1 MAPGTILIVEDDAA
15 IRAVLRV
22 TLKGAGYELVRETA
36 RGDEALALV
45 RELHPSLV
53 LLDVMLP
60 GLDGFSVCR
69 RVREMPE
76 VSTTPIIMLTAKCE
90 ERDVVRGL
98 ELGAD
103 DYIVKPFSRHVLLAR
118 IQAVLRRPEAI
129 RPERTEH
136 DGLSFDVAAH
146 EVSLGGQP
154 LDLTGSEYRVLAL
167 LLSRPGRVYTRSQI
181 IDLTQ
186 SPEKAVTDRAI
197 DVQIV
202 GLRRK
207 LGAWA
212 AHIETIRGVGY
223 RFRP

>member
-76 VSTTPIIMLTAKCE
+76 VSTTPIM
-90 ERDVVRGL
+90 
-98 ELGAD
+98 
-103 DYIVKPFSRHVLLAR
+103 H
-118 IQAVLRRPEAI
+118 
-129 RPERTEH
+129 
-136 DGLSFDVAAH
+136 
-146 EVSLGGQP
+146 
-154 LDLTGSEYRVLAL
+154 
-167 LLSRPGRVYTRSQI
+167 PGRSAPARGDTPR
-181 IDLTQ
+181 TH
-186 SPEKAVTDRAI
+186 RA
-197 DVQIV
+197 
-202 GLRRK
+202 
-207 LGAWA
+207 
-212 AHIETIRGVGY
+212 
-223 RFRP
+223 

>member
-136 DGLSFDVAAH
+136 DGSRDLFIRFLIITRFLRKDNGFFTEKGLTFLKTRAKI
-146 EVSLGGQP
+146 P
-154 LDLTGSEYRVLAL
+154 LQ
-167 LLSRPGRVYTRSQI
+167 PGRTAAR
-181 IDLTQ
+181 D
-186 SPEKAVTDRAI
+186 
-197 DVQIV
+197 
-202 GLRRK
+202 RRK
-207 LGAWA
+207 
-212 AHIETIRGVGY
+212 AHREESPGSTGQG
-223 RFRP
+223 